1 MAYEHREGSG
11 SLFTNHKKE
20 EGSSQPDYRGD
31 AMVGGVLVEIAGW
44 KKQGNNGTF
53 LSLNIKPKQ
62 DRPEQKAPEPQ
73 RAKPSKGVDQFDDSE
88 IPF

>member
-44 KKQGNNGTF
+44 KKQGNGGTF

-62 DRPEQKAPEPQ
+62 EQRPQQEEP
-73 RAKPSKGVDQFDDSE
+73 KPQAIGSKFDALEDDL
-88 IPF
+88 PF

>member
-44 KKQGNNGTF
+44 KRQGNGGTF
-53 LSLNIKPKQ
+53 LSLSIKPKQ
-62 DRPEQKAPEPQ
+62 EREGQKAPEQ
-73 RAKPSKGVDQFDDSE
+73 RAKPTTLEDIGDDL
-88 IPF
+88 PF

>member
-44 KKQGNNGTF
+44 KKQGNGGTF

-62 DRPEQKAPEPQ
+62 EREGQKAPEPQ
-73 RAKPSKGVDQFDDSE
+73 RAKAVTLDDLDDSL
-88 IPF
+88 PF

>member
-44 KKQGNNGTF
+44 KKHGGNGTF

-62 DRPEQKAPEPQ
+62 DVQKAPEQ
-73 RAKPSKGVDQFDDSE
+73 RAKPATMEDIGDDL
-88 IPF
+88 PF

>member
-73 RAKPSKGVDQFDDSE
+73 KKTSYAAIDDDL
-88 IPF
+88 PF

>member
-44 KKQGNNGTF
+44 KKQGNGGTF

-62 DRPEQKAPEPQ
+62 DVQKGPEQQ
-73 RAKPSKGVDQFDDSE
+73 RAKAATLDDLDESL
-88 IPF
+88 PF